1 MGDSPLNFSHAISAK
16 PTNRNRVKR
25 KFRAGF
31 TLLELLVVLAII
43 TLLATV
49 AAPQVLRYLG
59 KAKTDTAR
67 AQISALSTA
76 LELYALDNGT
86 FPQQQV
92 GLNAL
97 VQQPPGAAKWR
108 GPYLKN
114 AEGLVDPWGRPY
126 LYKFPGR
133 AGQADVYSLGRDNAQ
148 GGTGEDADIS
158 N

>member
-1 MGDSPLNFSHAISAK
+1 MSALPAIYPKKA
-16 PTNRNRVKR
+16 NIHRLKR
-25 KFRAGF
+25 KSRAGF

-86 FPQQQV
+86 FPSQQA
-92 GLNAL
+92 GINAL
-97 VQQPPGAAKWR
+97 VQQPQGAAKWR

-114 AEGLVDPWGRPY
+114 PEGLVDPWGRPY

-133 AGQADVYSLGRDNAQ
+133 AGQADVTSLGRDNIQ